1 MTTFHE
7 GHKADILSISPS
19 EERFFWSFL
28 SVWSL
33 HKVFEMHFDLLS
45 VFNIQYPCA
54 PIQ

>member
-1 MTTFHE
+1 MTTSNE

-19 EERFFWSFL
+19 AESFWSFL

-33 HKVFEMHFDLLS
+33 YKVFEMHFDLLS
-45 VFNIQYPCA
+45 VFNIQYRCA